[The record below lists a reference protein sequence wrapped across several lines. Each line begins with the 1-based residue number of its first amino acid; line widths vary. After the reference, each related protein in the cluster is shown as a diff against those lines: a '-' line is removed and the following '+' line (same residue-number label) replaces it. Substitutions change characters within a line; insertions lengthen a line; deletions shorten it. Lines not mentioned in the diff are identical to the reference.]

1 MTHASPIDAR
11 HALTDRSIWGVYITQ
26 RLCEALVFSRAN
38 NLAALPSEKWAL
50 LFEHVRDAAPR
61 LSATLPGNHM
71 FFLGE
76 DGARRTVQ
84 TLKLLRQTAIDVT
97 NEISRLMA

>member
-1 MTHASPIDAR
+1 MTHASAIDAG
-11 HALTDRSIWGVYITQ
+11 HALTDRSTWGVYITQ
-26 RLCEALVFSRAN
+26 QLCEGLLFTQAEK
-38 NLAALPSEKWAL
+38 LAALPSGTWAAL
-50 LFEHVRDAAPR
+50 IEHVGNAARR

-84 TLKLLRQTAIDVT
+84 TLKLLRQAAADVAG
-97 NEISRLMA
+97 EISRPMD